1 MHLGAST
8 VANAQSANAL
18 SAVEAARKILAGTLS
33 SVDLVKACLARIK
46 ETDGEL
52 KAWVHL
58 DADHALAQAEE
69 MDTIRRA
76 GRPVGPLHGVPI
88 GLKDIIDTR
97 DFPTERGTPIY
108 SGRKPASDAALVE
121 RLREAGAVILGK
133 TASTELAFVHAAE
146 TRNPHNPDYSPGGSS
161 SGSAAAVAAFHVPL
175 AIGTQTNGSVIRPAA
190 FCGTYG
196 FKPTRGV
203 ISRRGILQT
212 SKSLDQ
218 VGVFGRT
225 LEDVALLSD
234 VIGGYDPSDD
244 LSYARPRPKMLEGS
258 RAEASIPP
266 DLVWLDLPYHDRLSE
281 DARAGLDEVVAAL
294 GARVVRATVSE
305 NMTGLVE
312 IQRVIHEYEIC
323 HHLEDVFAEHWDM
336 LSTSLRPIIERGRTI
351 SDAQYEEALEVM
363 ASGAEFF
370 EVFFKDYDA
379 VIAPSAAGEAPKF
392 GGGTGDPVFST
403 IWTLCGLPAL
413 NLPLLVGQ
421 NGLPVG
427 VQLIGAAEEDDRLLR
442 TANWMLNELQSGAAS
457 EQGG

>member
-1 MHLGAST
+1 M
-8 VANAQSANAL
+8 ANAQPANAL
-18 SAVEAARKILAGTLS
+18 PAVEAARKIRAGTLS
-33 SVDLVKACLARIK
+33 SVDLVKACLARID
-46 ETDGEL
+46 ETDSQL

-58 DADHALAQAEE
+58 DADHALSQAEE
-69 MDTIRRA
+69 LDTIRQA

-88 GLKDIIDTR
+88 GLKDIIDTD
-97 DFPTERGTPIY
+97 DFPTERGTPIF
-108 SGRKPASDAALVE
+108 SGRKPSNDAALVE

-133 TASTELAFVHAAE
+133 TATTELAFMHPAE
-146 TRNPHNPDYSPGGSS
+146 TRNPHDPDYSPGGSS
-161 SGSAAAVAAFHVPL
+161 SGSAAAVAAYHVPL

-203 ISRRGILQT
+203 ISRRGVLQT

-225 LEDVALLSD
+225 LEDVALLTD
-234 VIGGYDPSDD
+234 VIGGYDPSDA

-258 RAEASIPP
+258 RADAAIEP
-266 DLVWLDLPYHDRLSE
+266 DLVWLDLPFNDRLTE
-281 DARAGLDEVVAAL
+281 AARAGLDEVVDTL
-294 GARVVRATVSE
+294 GARVERLPVSE
-305 NMTGLVE
+305 NMTGLVDV
-312 IQRVIHEYEIC
+312 QRVIHEYEIC
-323 HHLEDVFAEHWDM
+323 HHLASEFAEHWDL
-336 LSTSLRPIIERGRTI
+336 LSTSIQPIIERGRTI

-363 ASGAEFF
+363 ASGAVYF
-370 EVFFKDYDA
+370 EKFFKDYDA

-392 GGGTGDPVFST
+392 GGGTGDPIFCT
-403 IWTLCGLPAL
+403 IWTLCGLPSL
-413 NLPLLVGQ
+413 NLPLLVGE

-442 TANWMLNELQSGAAS
+442 TANWLLKELQSGVAS